1 MFGKKSKNK
10 KDGSVN
16 NQVYGTQNQPQEQMT
31 TANYMSSQMNMQNL
45 SPKERKKLEKKL
57 NRKSKM
63 AEKLDMYDMILSN
76 IIAGS

>member
-1 MFGKKSKNK
+1 MFGKKNKNK

-16 NQVYGTQNQPQEQMT
+16 NQVYGTQNQPQGQMT